1 MSVITM
7 DLLEKVSFDE
17 KGLLPVIVQ
26 DINGGEVLM
35 MAWMNKEALK
45 KTITSG
51 KAYFWSR
58 SRKKLW
64 LKGESSGHYQL
75 VREMWI
81 DCDEDTL
88 LIKVEQIKAACHKG
102 YKSCF
107 FRKINKE
114 GKIEL
119 QGNHKNQIKK
129 KLVQFGFAPETIE
142 IH

>member
-1 MSVITM
+1 M
-7 DLLEKVSFDE
+7 DLLEKVSFND

-26 DINGGEVLM
+26 DIDGGEVLM
-35 MAWMNKEALK
+35 MAWMDKEALR

-114 GKIEL
+114 GKLEL
-119 QGNHKNQIKK
+119 IGEKVFEPGKVYK
-129 KLVQFGFAPETIE
+129 
-142 IH
+142 

>member
-1 MSVITM
+1 MITN
-7 DLLEKVSFDE
+7 LLEKVSFNKE
-17 KGLLPVIVQ
+17 GLLPVIVQ
-26 DINGGEVLM
+26 DINRGEVLM
-35 MAWMNKEALK
+35 MAWMNREALK
-45 KTITSG
+45 KTVDSG

-58 SRKKLW
+58 ARKKLW

-88 LIKVEQIKAACHKG
+88 LIKVEQTKGACHKG

-114 GKIEL
+114 GKLEL
-119 QGNHKNQIKK
+119 IGEKVFEPGKVYK
-129 KLVQFGFAPETIE
+129 
-142 IH
+142 

>member
-1 MSVITM
+1 M
-7 DLLEKVSFDE
+7 DLLKKVSFND

-26 DINGGEVLM
+26 DIDGGEVLM
-35 MAWMNKEALK
+35 MAWMNREALK

-75 VREMWI
+75 VREIRI

-119 QGNHKNQIKK
+119 IGE
-129 KLVQFGFAPETIE
+129 KLFEPEKVYK
-142 IH
+142 

>member
-1 MSVITM
+1 M
-7 DLLEKVSFDE
+7 DLLEKVSFNSE
-17 KGLLPVIVQ
+17 GLLPVVVQ
-26 DINGGEVLM
+26 DINRGEVLM
-35 MAWMNKEALK
+35 MAWMDREALK
-45 KTITSG
+45 KTIDSG

-107 FRKINKE
+107 FRKISKE

-119 QGNHKNQIKK
+119 IGEKIFEPGKVYK
-129 KLVQFGFAPETIE
+129 
-142 IH
+142 

>member
-1 MSVITM
+1 M
-7 DLLEKVSFDE
+7 DLLEKVSFNKE
-17 KGLLPVIVQ
+17 GLLPVIVQ
-26 DINGGEVLM
+26 DINRGEVLM
-35 MAWMNKEALK
+35 MAWMDREALK

-102 YKSCF
+102 YRSCF

-114 GKIEL
+114 GKLEL
-119 QGNHKNQIKK
+119 IGEKVFEPGKVYK
-129 KLVQFGFAPETIE
+129 
-142 IH
+142 

>member
-1 MSVITM
+1 M
-7 DLLEKVSFDE
+7 DFLEKVSFND

-26 DINGGEVLM
+26 DIDGGEVLM
-35 MAWMNKEALK
+35 MAWMDKEALK

-88 LIKVEQIKAACHKG
+88 LIKVEQTKAACHKG

-114 GKIEL
+114 GKMEL
-119 QGNHKNQIKK
+119 IGEKVFEPGKVYK
-129 KLVQFGFAPETIE
+129 
-142 IH
+142 

>member
-1 MSVITM
+1 M
-7 DLLEKVSFDE
+7 DLLEKVSFND

-26 DINGGEVLM
+26 DIDGGEVLM
-35 MAWMNKEALK
+35 MAWMNREALK

-102 YKSCF
+102 YRSCF

-114 GKIEL
+114 GKLEL
-119 QGNHKNQIKK
+119 IGEKVFEPGKVYK
-129 KLVQFGFAPETIE
+129 
-142 IH
+142 

>member
-1 MSVITM
+1 M
-7 DLLEKVSFDE
+7 DLLERVSFNKE
-17 KGLLPVIVQ
+17 GLLPVIVQ

-35 MAWMNKEALK
+35 MAWMNKEALN
-45 KTITSG
+45 KTIISG

-114 GKIEL
+114 GKLEL
-119 QGNHKNQIKK
+119 IGEKIFEPGKVYK
-129 KLVQFGFAPETIE
+129 
-142 IH
+142 

>member
-1 MSVITM
+1 M
-7 DLLEKVSFDE
+7 DLLEKVSFNKE
-17 KGLLPVIVQ
+17 GLLPVIVQ
-26 DINGGEVLM
+26 NINGGEVLM
-35 MAWMNKEALK
+35 MAWMDKEALK

-119 QGNHKNQIKK
+119 IGERVFEPGKVYK
-129 KLVQFGFAPETIE
+129 
-142 IH
+142 

>member
-1 MSVITM
+1 M
-7 DLLEKVSFDE
+7 DLLEKVSFNKE
-17 KGLLPVIVQ
+17 GLLPVIVQ

-35 MAWMNKEALK
+35 MAWMDREALK

-114 GKIEL
+114 GKLEL
-119 QGNHKNQIKK
+119 IGEKIFEPGKVYK
-129 KLVQFGFAPETIE
+129 
-142 IH
+142 

>member
-1 MSVITM
+1 M
-7 DLLEKVSFDE
+7 DLLEKVSFNKE
-17 KGLLPVIVQ
+17 GLLPVIVQ
-26 DINGGEVLM
+26 DINRGEVLM
-35 MAWMNKEALK
+35 MAWMDREALR
-45 KTITSG
+45 KTIDSG
-51 KAYFWSR
+51 KAHFWSR

-64 LKGESSGHYQL
+64 LKGESSGHHQL

-114 GKIEL
+114 GKLEL
-119 QGNHKNQIKK
+119 IGEKVFEPGK
-129 KLVQFGFAPETIE
+129 VYE
-142 IH
+142 

>member
-1 MSVITM
+1 M
-7 DLLEKVSFDE
+7 DLLEKVSFNNE
-17 KGLLPVIVQ
+17 SLLPVIVQ

-35 MAWMNKEALK
+35 MAWMDKEALR
-45 KTITSG
+45 KTIDSG

-75 VREMWI
+75 VREMRI

-107 FRKINKE
+107 FREINKE

-119 QGNHKNQIKK
+119 IGEKVFEPGKVYK
-129 KLVQFGFAPETIE
+129 
-142 IH
+142 

>member
-1 MSVITM
+1 M
-7 DLLEKVSFDE
+7 DLLKKVSFND

-26 DINGGEVLM
+26 DIDGGEVLM
-35 MAWMNKEALK
+35 MAWMNREALK

-119 QGNHKNQIKK
+119 IGE
-129 KLVQFGFAPETIE
+129 KLFEPEKVYK
-142 IH
+142 

>member
-1 MSVITM
+1 M
-7 DLLEKVSFDE
+7 DLLEKVSFNKE
-17 KGLLPVIVQ
+17 GLLPVIVQ
-26 DINGGEVLM
+26 DINGGKVLM
-35 MAWMNKEALK
+35 MAWMDKEALR
-45 KTITSG
+45 KTIISG

-88 LIKVEQIKAACHKG
+88 LIKVEQIKAGCHKG
-102 YKSCF
+102 YRSCF

-114 GKIEL
+114 GKLEL
-119 QGNHKNQIKK
+119 IGEKVFEPGKVYK
-129 KLVQFGFAPETIE
+129 
-142 IH
+142 

>member
-1 MSVITM
+1 MN
-7 DLLEKVSFDE
+7 LLEKVSFNKE
-17 KGLLPVIVQ
+17 GLLPVIVQ
-26 DINGGEVLM
+26 NIDGGEVLM
-35 MAWMNKEALK
+35 LAWMNKEALK

-75 VREMWI
+75 VRELWI

-107 FRKINKE
+107 FRQINKE
-114 GKIEL
+114 GKLEL
-119 QGNHKNQIKK
+119 IGEKVFEPGKVYK
-129 KLVQFGFAPETIE
+129 
-142 IH
+142 

>member
-1 MSVITM
+1 M
-7 DLLEKVSFDE
+7 DLLERVSFNKE
-17 KGLLPVIVQ
+17 GLLPVIVQ
-26 DINGGEVLM
+26 DINRGEVLM
-35 MAWMNKEALK
+35 MAWMDREALK

-114 GKIEL
+114 GKLEL
-119 QGNHKNQIKK
+119 IGEKVFEPGKVYK
-129 KLVQFGFAPETIE
+129 
-142 IH
+142 

>member
-1 MSVITM
+1 M
-7 DLLEKVSFDE
+7 DILERVSFNKE
-17 KGLLPVIVQ
+17 GLLPVIVQ
-26 DINGGEVLM
+26 DINRGEVLM
-35 MAWMNKEALK
+35 LAWMNREALK

-88 LIKVEQIKAACHKG
+88 LIKVEQIKGACHKG

-114 GKIEL
+114 GKLEL
-119 QGNHKNQIKK
+119 IGEKVFEPGKVYK
-129 KLVQFGFAPETIE
+129 
-142 IH
+142 

>member
-1 MSVITM
+1 MN
-7 DLLEKVSFDE
+7 LLERVSFNKE
-17 KGLLPVIVQ
+17 GLLPVIVQ
-26 DINGGEVLM
+26 DINRGEVLM
-35 MAWMNKEALK
+35 MAWMDREALK
-45 KTITSG
+45 KTIASG

-114 GKIEL
+114 GKLEL
-119 QGNHKNQIKK
+119 IGEKVFEPGKVYK
-129 KLVQFGFAPETIE
+129 
-142 IH
+142 

>member
-1 MSVITM
+1 M
-7 DLLEKVSFDE
+7 DLLEKVSFNKE
-17 KGLLPVIVQ
+17 GLLPVIVQ
-26 DINGGEVLM
+26 DINGGEILM
-35 MAWMNKEALK
+35 MAWMDREALE
-45 KTITSG
+45 KTIASG

-107 FRKINKE
+107 FRKINKQ
-114 GKIEL
+114 GKMEL
-119 QGNHKNQIKK
+119 IGEKVFEPGK
-129 KLVQFGFAPETIE
+129 VYE
-142 IH
+142 

>member
-1 MSVITM
+1 
-7 DLLEKVSFDE
+7 
-17 KGLLPVIVQ
+17 
-26 DINGGEVLM
+26 M
-35 MAWMNKEALK
+35 MAWMDKEALR

-114 GKIEL
+114 GKLEL
-119 QGNHKNQIKK
+119 IGEKVFEPGKVYK
-129 KLVQFGFAPETIE
+129 
-142 IH
+142 

>member
-1 MSVITM
+1 M
-7 DLLEKVSFDE
+7 DLLERVSFNKE
-17 KGLLPVIVQ
+17 GLLPVIVQ
-26 DINGGEVLM
+26 DINIGEVLM
-35 MAWMNKEALK
+35 MAWMDREALK

-107 FRKINKE
+107 FRKISKE
-114 GKIEL
+114 GKLEL
-119 QGNHKNQIKK
+119 IGEKVFEPGKVYK
-129 KLVQFGFAPETIE
+129 
-142 IH
+142 

>member
-1 MSVITM
+1 M
-7 DLLEKVSFDE
+7 DLLERVSFNKE
-17 KGLLPVIVQ
+17 GLLPVIVQ
-26 DINGGEVLM
+26 DINRGEVLM

-51 KAYFWSR
+51 KTYFWSR

-75 VREMWI
+75 VREVWI

-119 QGNHKNQIKK
+119 IGEKVFEPGKVYK
-129 KLVQFGFAPETIE
+129 
-142 IH
+142 

>member
-1 MSVITM
+1 M
-7 DLLEKVSFDE
+7 DLLERVSFNNE
-17 KGLLPVIVQ
+17 GLLPVIVQ

-35 MAWMNKEALK
+35 MAWMDKEALR

-119 QGNHKNQIKK
+119 IGEKVFEPGKVYK
-129 KLVQFGFAPETIE
+129 
-142 IH
+142 

>member
-1 MSVITM
+1 M
-7 DLLEKVSFDE
+7 DLLERVSFNKE
-17 KGLLPVIVQ
+17 GLLPVIVQ
-26 DINGGEVLM
+26 DINRGEVLM

-58 SRKKLW
+58 ARQKLW

-107 FRKINKE
+107 FRKINKK
-114 GKIEL
+114 GKLEL
-119 QGNHKNQIKK
+119 IGEKVFEPGKVYK
-129 KLVQFGFAPETIE
+129 
-142 IH
+142 

>member
-1 MSVITM
+1 M
-7 DLLEKVSFDE
+7 DLLERVSFNKE
-17 KGLLPVIVQ
+17 GLLPVIVQ
-26 DINGGEVLM
+26 DINRGEVLM
-35 MAWMNKEALK
+35 MAWMSREALK
-45 KTITSG
+45 KTIASG

-58 SRKKLW
+58 SRQKLW

-107 FRKINKE
+107 FRQINKE
-114 GKIEL
+114 GKLEL
-119 QGNHKNQIKK
+119 IGEKVFEPGK
-129 KLVQFGFAPETIE
+129 VYE
-142 IH
+142 

>member
-1 MSVITM
+1 M
-7 DLLEKVSFDE
+7 DLLEKVSFNKE
-17 KGLLPVIVQ
+17 SLLPVIVQ
-26 DINGGEVLM
+26 DINRGEVLM

-114 GKIEL
+114 GKLEL
-119 QGNHKNQIKK
+119 IGEKVFEPGKVYK
-129 KLVQFGFAPETIE
+129 
-142 IH
+142 

>member
-1 MSVITM
+1 M
-7 DLLEKVSFDE
+7 DLLERVSFNKE
-17 KGLLPVIVQ
+17 GLLPVIVQ
-26 DINGGEVLM
+26 DINRGEVLM
-35 MAWMNKEALK
+35 MAWMNKEALR

-51 KAYFWSR
+51 KTYFWSR

-75 VREMWI
+75 VREVWI

-119 QGNHKNQIKK
+119 IGEKVFEPGKVYK
-129 KLVQFGFAPETIE
+129 
-142 IH
+142 

>member
-1 MSVITM
+1 M
-7 DLLEKVSFDE
+7 DLLERVSFNKE
-17 KGLLPVIVQ
+17 GLLPVIVQ

-35 MAWMNKEALK
+35 MAWMDKEALK

-88 LIKVEQIKAACHKG
+88 LIKVKQIKAACHKG

-114 GKIEL
+114 GKLEL
-119 QGNHKNQIKK
+119 IGEKVFEPGKVYK
-129 KLVQFGFAPETIE
+129 
-142 IH
+142 

>member
-1 MSVITM
+1 M
-7 DLLEKVSFDE
+7 DLLEKVSFNKE
-17 KGLLPVIVQ
+17 GLLPVIVQ

-35 MAWMNKEALK
+35 MAWMDREALK
-45 KTITSG
+45 KTIISG

-88 LIKVEQIKAACHKG
+88 LIKVKQIKAACHKG

-107 FRKINKE
+107 FRRINKE

-119 QGNHKNQIKK
+119 IGEKVFEPGKIYK
-129 KLVQFGFAPETIE
+129 
-142 IH
+142 

>member
-1 MSVITM
+1 M
-7 DLLEKVSFDE
+7 DLLEEISFNK

-26 DINGGEVLM
+26 DVNNGEVLM
-35 MAWMNKEALK
+35 MAWMDKEAVE
-45 KTITSG
+45 KTIASG

-88 LIKVEQIKAACHKG
+88 LIKVEQMKAACHKG
-102 YKSCF
+102 YRSCF

-114 GKIEL
+114 GRIEL
-119 QGNHKNQIKK
+119 MGEKVFEPGKVYK
-129 KLVQFGFAPETIE
+129 
-142 IH
+142 

>member
-1 MSVITM
+1 MN
-7 DLLEKVSFDE
+7 LLERASFNE
-17 KGLLPVIVQ
+17 EGLLPVIVQ

-35 MAWMNKEALK
+35 MAWMNREALR

-51 KAYFWSR
+51 KSYFWSR

-64 LKGESSGHYQL
+64 FKGESSGHYQL
-75 VREMWI
+75 VREMWV

-119 QGNHKNQIKK
+119 IGEKVFEPGKVYK
-129 KLVQFGFAPETIE
+129 
-142 IH
+142 